1 MHGSPGWPGIYTL
14 RMKIVW
20 AQDYPVLTS
29 FGASVGVVS
38 GCRNTKSDLKWFPCV
53 CVCCR
58 LSSVSLKNSKTFYVC
73 LQCLGGDLDLFQYSF
88 LFLPPPLQ
96 FDVECRSSSAQ
107 LSDYRTTD
115 CRRSVCL
122 SMLMGCR
129 CAMAL
134 IETVLI

>member
-1 MHGSPGWPGIYTL
+1 
-14 RMKIVW
+14 MKIVW

-58 LSSVSLKNSKTFYVC
+58 LSSVSLKNSKTLYVC

-88 LFLPPPLQ
+88 LFFPPPLQ

-122 SMLMGCR
+122 SVYVDGLPLCDGLNR
-129 CAMAL
+129 DGSDL
-134 IETVLI
+134 IK